1 MGAAIEQIGN
11 IFSKIPLQRKI
22 LMGVVLLLVIG
33 GFISM
38 FVVGSKVQFQPL
50 YGKLSSED
58 AAQIVD
64 KLKEQRVPFKLE
76 GGGTLVMV
84 PADQVYSLR
93 LSLAGEGLPKGSGVG
108 FEIFDKTDF
117 GTTEFVQ
124 KLNYQRALQGEL
136 ARTIKEFKEVAD
148 ARVMIVMPKDSV
160 FIEESKPP
168 SASVM
173 LKLRSPLSKSKVR
186 AVVNLVASAVE
197 GLTPD
202 LVSVVDTE
210 GHVLSE
216 KASDKDKDD
225 DLADSQLQYK
235 QAYESSLAHRIQSML
250 EQIVGMGKAIVRVSA
265 DMDFSH
271 VETNEEIYDPDV
283 QVVRSR
289 QVSTENEDTTKGEA
303 TGASSVSP
311 GTGSA
316 AGNASLANKTTDK
329 SQRKNETVN
338 YEINRTLRKTTN
350 PVGVVKRLSVAA
362 VIDGTYT
369 QGPGKDGKP
378 TRTYVARSQADIDK
392 FTSIVRQ
399 AMGYN
404 ADRDDQVTVESLPF
418 AEMDQMAVEAP
429 PGVDW
434 PSLLQRY
441 GYLAGYAVL
450 MLIAFIFLVRPVA
463 RAVGDVSV
471 AVEQQAQLT
480 GAAPHALPRGEGH
493 QQALPEPTMPSPREM
508 AVNLTKEDPDRA
520 VEHVRNWL
528 SEAT

>member
-11 IFSKIPLQRKI
+11 IFSKIPLQRKL
-22 LMGVVLLLVIG
+22 LMGLVLLLVIG

-38 FVVGSKVQFQPL
+38 FLVGNKVQFQPL

-64 KLKEQRVPFKLE
+64 KLREQRVPFKLD

-173 LKLRSPLSKSKVR
+173 LKLRSALSKSKVR

-216 KASDKDKDD
+216 KASDEDKDD

-235 QAYESSLAHRIQSML
+235 QAYESGLAHRIQSML

-289 QVSTENEDTTKGEA
+289 QVSTEKEDSTKGET
-303 TGASSVSP
+303 TGVSSVNP
-311 GTGSA
+311 GTATA
-316 AGNASLANKTTDK
+316 AGNNQTTDK
-329 SQRKNETVN
+329 SQRQNETVN

-369 QGPGKDGKP
+369 QGTGKDGKP
-378 TRTYVARSQADIDK
+378 TRAYVARSQADIDK
-392 FTSIVRQ
+392 FASIVRQ

-429 PGVDW
+429 SGVDW

-471 AVEQQAQLT
+471 VVEQQAQLS

-493 QQALPEPTMPSPREM
+493 HQALPEPTLPSPREM